1 MLMGLETNQ
10 MLRIEINL
18 KSSTPYQNLGA
29 GFCLLK
35 VKSGRQTSFSC
46 KVRNKKLISFC
57 ALHLKNVS
65 CVQGKG
71 NRIWGWDYIFASKI
85 YIFALPFSVLYCCII
100 WNWIW
105 PNESSPQ
112 NRKMMPDQLLKW
124 NIPVKNNL
132 PRTSDE
138 WVSEWVAPE
147 KIEAC
152 DGWE

>member
-1 MLMGLETNQ
+1 MRSILNQ
-10 MLRIEINL
+10 ALPISI
-18 KSSTPYQNLGA
+18 QNLGA

-35 VKSGRQTSFSC
+35 VKSGRQTSFLC
-46 KVRNKKLISFC
+46 QVRNKKLISFC

-105 PNESSPQ
+105 PNKSTLQ
-112 NRKMMPDQLLKW
+112 KKKIMPNQRLKW
-124 NIPVKNNL
+124 NTNL
-132 PRTSDE
+132 QIKISLGSVINE
-138 WVSEWVAPE
+138 IFLAPE

-152 DGWE
+152 DGWKQTCKIE